1 MDVSWL
7 EHQPT
12 LVGQRVRLE
21 PLGPE
26 HFEGLWTMYSVAGE
40 PWDGPLAEF
49 TRAQV
54 RSGMA
59 LARDRHDRADWT
71 IVRVHDGAV
80 LGEVVLF
87 QLDEDGESMQF
98 RIALVGPD
106 VFDRGYGTE
115 ATRLVRDFAL
125 GPLGLHRLTL
135 EVADDNARARHVY
148 AACGFRVE
156 GVRRDARRRDGVW
169 HDAIDMAIL
178 ASDPR
183 PDVARHTAAGAV
195 RAPFVEDAKAS
206 QT

>member
-1 MDVSWL
+1 MS
-7 EHQPT
+7 QPT
-12 LVGQRVRLE
+12 LRGRLVRLE

-26 HFEGLWTMYSVAGE
+26 HFEGLWPMFAVDAGQAG
-40 PWDGPLAEF
+40 DGLAEF

-71 IVRVHDGAV
+71 IIRLADDAV

-87 QLDEDGESMQF
+87 ELDEDCESMEF
-98 RIALVGPD
+98 RIALVGPA

-135 EVADDNARARHVY
+135 QVLDDNARARHVY
-148 AACGFRVE
+148 AGCGFRVE
-156 GVRRDARRRDGVW
+156 GTRRDARRVDGSW
-169 HDAIDMAIL
+169 HDVFDMAIL
-178 ASDPR
+178 ADDPPVEPPR
-183 PDVARHTAAGAV
+183 QSATALG
-195 RAPFVEDAKAS
+195 RA
-206 QT
+206 T